1 MCFQGRRRSKIH
13 NRILLGTLH
22 SHRKRVHV
30 IDRKGIAS
38 YLLITFALTYAV
50 EFALMAAGIRFD
62 TPGSMYTGQFVVAGL
77 MWAPAL
83 GAFITA
89 RFVTREG
96 FAGTGLRI
104 GPIRPY
110 LMWALLMPLIFAATY
125 GITWALGLGRPD
137 WRLADFMGMVEA
149 TGGDLTGAPPPGL
162 LLALLFGAS
171 TVITPF
177 VNGLFAFGE
186 EFGWR
191 GYLLP
196 RLLPLGK
203 PAAYVLMGV
212 IWGMWHMPLILMGF
226 TYPGHP
232 ALGTLTFIVLLT
244 ALGAV
249 LNEVRLRYGSSPLA
263 GWLHGLFNS
272 QRLGLWGLLFW
283 GLDKTLLGGYSGVVG
298 IVVWGVVAAIVLS
311 RPPADQPGA

>member
-1 MCFQGRRRSKIH
+1 M
-13 NRILLGTLH
+13 
-22 SHRKRVHV
+22 

-38 YLLITFALTYAV
+38 YLLITFGLTYAV
-50 EFALMAAGIRFD
+50 EFALMAMGVRFEMPQG
-62 TPGSMYTGQFVVAGL
+62 TYTGQLVVAGL

-89 RFVTREG
+89 KFVTREG

-110 LMWALLMPLIFAATY
+110 IGWALLMPLIFAAIY
-125 GITWALGLGRPD
+125 AVTWALGLGGPD
-137 WRLADFMGMVEA
+137 WRLADFTGMMA
-149 TGGDLTGAPPPGL
+149 AAGGDLTGAPPPGVIM
-162 LLALLFGAS
+162 ALIFGVS
-171 TVITPF
+171 TLISPF

-191 GYLLP
+191 GYLMP

-203 PAAYVLMGV
+203 PVAYVLMGV
-212 IWGMWHMPLILMGF
+212 IWGMWHMPLILMGY

-232 ALGTLTFIVLLT
+232 VLGTLAFIVLLT
-244 ALGAV
+244 AFGAV
-249 LNEVRLRYGSSPLA
+249 LSEVRLRYGSSPLA

-272 QRLGLWGLLFW
+272 QRLGLWALLFW
-283 GLDKTLLGGYSGVVG
+283 GLDRPLLGGYSGVAG
-298 IVVWGVVAAIVLS
+298 IAVWGVVAAIVLA
-311 RPPADQPGA
+311 RPPADTPPR